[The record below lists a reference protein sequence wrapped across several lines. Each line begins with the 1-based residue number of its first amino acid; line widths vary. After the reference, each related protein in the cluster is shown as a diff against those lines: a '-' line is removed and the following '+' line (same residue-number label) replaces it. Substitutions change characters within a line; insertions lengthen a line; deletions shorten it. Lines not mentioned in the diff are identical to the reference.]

1 MRTLHKNRIER
12 RKILNI
18 GAKKSY
24 AVIDIGTNSTR
35 MLIYRRHEDGTLFR
49 INKSV
54 KNTRMGQD
62 VNKTKKL
69 HKDAIARNLA
79 ALQDYI
85 EMGKE
90 YHVVDYYIFGTSAM
104 RDATNTDTF
113 LKKAKETLNL
123 DISVVSGTTEAAFGF
138 LGVAQ
143 CFKEPLL
150 IFDIGGGSTE
160 LIDGHTQKI
169 HKIYSMNI
177 GCVRMTEQ
185 FIHHDPPL
193 TQEIHQLNQFIDQEI
208 TKAFIA
214 MNLKKPFDDKRLV
227 GIGGTATSV
236 STIAQQLEGYDS
248 EKVHLS
254 VISKSQLEGILEQLV
269 SLPLEKRKAIVGL
282 EEKRAD
288 IIIAGICIL
297 LKILERTEATE
308 YTVCDYDNLEGAA
321 FRRHFE
327 KKLKN

>member
-1 MRTLHKNRIER
+1 MK
-12 RKILNI
+12 I

-35 MLIYRRHEDGTLFR
+35 MLIYRRHKDGTLLR

-62 VNKTKKL
+62 VNKTRKL
-69 HKDAIARNLA
+69 HKDAITRNLA

-113 LKKAKETLNL
+113 IKKAKETLNL
-123 DISVVSGTTEAAFGF
+123 NVFVVSGTTEAEFGF
-138 LGVAQ
+138 LGVSQ

-160 LIDGHTQKI
+160 LIDGYA
-169 HKIYSMNI
+169 HKINKMYSMNI

-193 TQEIHQLNQFIDQEI
+193 TQELDQLNQFIDQEI
-208 TKAFIA
+208 TNAFEA
-214 MNLKKPFDDKRLV
+214 MNLKIPFDHKRLV

-236 STIAQQLEGYDS
+236 STIVQQLEGYDS

-254 VISKSQLEGILEQLV
+254 AISKSELEEIFEKLIT
-269 SLPLEKRKAIVGL
+269 LPLEKRKTIVGL

-297 LKILERTEATE
+297 LKILERTQATE

-321 FRRHFE
+321 FTRHLE
-327 KKLKN
+327 KK